1 MKSSLSGGNSSAP
14 PAMEEAWRTPVE
26 RMFIARDVRFRSGET
41 LPELR
46 LGYTVL
52 GNPAGAPVLVL
63 HGTGGTGRGMLSPE
77 FGGQLFGPGQ
87 PLDAA
92 THFVVLPDAIGHG
105 RSSKPSDGLRTGF
118 PRYGYEDMV
127 DAQRRLVTE
136 GLGLHRLRLVLGVS
150 MGGMHAWLWGGRHPD
165 FMDAL
170 IPLSSQP
177 APMSGRNW
185 LMRRVMTDAIR
196 NDPQWQDGHYTVQP
210 PGARA
215 AWEAFNVATNGGTLA
230 LEKAAPDREAA
241 DRWLAALRERTF
253 DTDANDLLYQY
264 EAARDYDPSPGL
276 DRLRAPVL
284 AVVSADDERNPQ
296 ETGTLQ
302 RAICRLPNAR
312 LFVVPS
318 SAHTCGHGTVRFAKW
333 WAAEVATF
341 LSTVPSD

>member
-1 MKSSLSGGNSSAP
+1 MMTART
-14 PAMEEAWRTPVE
+14 ATEAAWRTPTE
-26 RMFIARDVRFRSGET
+26 RMFVVHDVQFRSGEI

-52 GNPAGAPVLVL
+52 GNPEGAPVLVL
-63 HGTGGTGRGMLSPE
+63 HGTGGTGRGMLSAE
-77 FGGQLFGPGQ
+77 FGGELFGPGQ
-87 PLDAA
+87 PLDAS
-92 THFVVLPDAIGHG
+92 THFIVLPDAIGHG
-105 RSSKPSDGLRTGF
+105 RSSKPSDGLRTAF

-127 DAQRRLVTE
+127 DAQHRLVTE
-136 GLGLHRLRLVLGVS
+136 GLGLRKLRLVLGTS
-150 MGGMHAWLWGGRHPD
+150 MGGMHAWLWGVRYPD

-196 NDPQWQDGHYTVQP
+196 NDPQWQGGQYTEQP

-230 LEKAAPDREAA
+230 IEKAAPDPEAA
-241 DRWLAALRERTF
+241 DHWLAALRARPF
-253 DTDANDLLYQY
+253 GADANDLLYQY
-264 EAARDYDPSPGL
+264 EAACDYDPSPAL

-296 ETGTLQ
+296 ETGTLE
-302 RAICRLPNAR
+302 RAIGRLPNAR
-312 LFVVPS
+312 LFVVPAS
-318 SAHTCGHGTVRFAKW
+318 DNTCGHGTVRFAKW
-333 WAAEVATF
+333 WAEKLAKF
-341 LSTVPSD
+341 LSSMPAA

>member
-1 MKSSLSGGNSSAP
+1 MSSSPSAIE
-14 PAMEEAWRTPVE
+14 AAWRTPVD
-26 RMFIARDVRFRSGET
+26 RMFVARDVRFRSGET

-63 HGTGGTGRGMLSPE
+63 HGTGGTGRGMLLPE

-92 THFVVLPDAIGHG
+92 LHFVVLPDAIGHG
-105 RSSKPSDGLRTGF
+105 RSSKPSEGLRTGF

-127 DAQRRLVTE
+127 DLQRRLVTE
-136 GLGLHRLRLVLGVS
+136 GLGLHRLRLVLGLS
-150 MGGMHAWLWGGRHPD
+150 MGGMHAWLWGVRHPD

-196 NDPQWQDGHYTVQP
+196 NDPQWRDGQYATQP

-230 LEKAAPDREAA
+230 LEKAAPDGQAA
-241 DRWLAALRERTF
+241 DRWLAARREQAF
-253 DTDANDLLYQY
+253 NTDANDLLYQY

-284 AVVSADDERNPQ
+284 AVVSSDDERNPR

-302 RAICRLPNAR
+302 RAIGRLPNAR
-312 LFVVPS
+312 LLVIPA

-333 WAAEVATF
+333 WADEAGAF
-341 LSTVPSD
+341 LDAVPRA